1 MDKPTDE
8 RADRKES
15 KSTIAAA
22 ALASGKNYKEA
33 AAAAQWSERSV
44 RRLMA
49 DPEFRSRVQE
59 LRSERASQ
67 LSGMLLD
74 AGPDAFAVL
83 MELLDAE
90 RPIDRWRAAQT
101 LLIQGRS
108 SRRED
113 DFDERLS
120 ALERMA
126 NDGPTTDS
134 AVGEEE

>member
-1 MDKPTDE
+1 MNKPTDE
-8 RADRKES
+8 RSDRKES
-15 KSTIAAA
+15 KTTIAAA
-22 ALASGKNYKEA
+22 ALAKGGNYRKA
-33 AAAAQWSERSV
+33 AAAAEWSERSV

-49 DPEFRSRVQE
+49 DPTFRAKVQE

-67 LSGMLLD
+67 LAGMLLE
-74 AGPDAFAVL
+74 AGPEAFSVL
-83 MELLDAE
+83 IELLDAE

-101 LLIQGRS
+101 LLVQGRS

-126 NDGPTTDS
+126 SNRLAADS
-134 AVGEEE
+134 AGGEEE